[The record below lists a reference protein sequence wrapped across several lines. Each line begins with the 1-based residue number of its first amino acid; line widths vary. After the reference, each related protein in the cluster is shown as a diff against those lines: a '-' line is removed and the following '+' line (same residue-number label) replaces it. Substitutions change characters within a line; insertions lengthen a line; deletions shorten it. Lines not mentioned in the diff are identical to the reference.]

1 MFVRRHLS
9 LGFLS
14 LVLLAAALLAG
25 CAKPPTEEIAK
36 AEQAV
41 AAAKQQQADVYVQE
55 GFSKA
60 EAALASAKDLVNQKK
75 YKEAKEAAINAEK
88 LAAEAGT
95 QVEAAKEK
103 MKAEAEQMLSAN
115 QTGIADLKTMI
126 VKAIKK
132 KAKINR
138 DELQGLVGK
147 WEIDMTDAQGKL
159 AAGEVKAA
167 SDMIKAVQ
175 EQMAARSSELNA
187 AVGEEPAKK

>member
-1 MFVRRHLS
+1 MFVRRHFTV
-9 LGFLS
+9 GFLPT
-14 LVLLAAALLAG
+14 VLLAATLLAG
-25 CAKPPTEEIAK
+25 CAKPPTEEITK

-75 YKEAKEAAINAEK
+75 YKEAKEAAMNADK

-95 QVEAAKEK
+95 QVAAAKEK
-103 MKAEAEQMLSAN
+103 MRAEAEQMLSAN

-167 SDMIKAVQ
+167 ADMIKAVQ

-187 AVGEEPAKK
+187 VIGEEPAKK